1 MSHKINIV
9 LVEDEVHNLRLL
21 RGMIKKLRPEWE
33 VAGTFESVKGTV
45 EWFLKNP
52 QPDLMFLDIQL
63 ADGLCFSIFDQVD
76 VSSLV
81 IFTTAYDNY
90 AIRAFKVNSIDYLL
104 KPFKESELEAAIAKF
119 ENFLNK
125 TTPKPLTET
134 YYELIEAIKTGT
146 KKFRKRFLVSKGSGF
161 VIINVNDI
169 ACFYHENRITKAYT
183 FDRQEHVIDFAL
195 ETLEEQLDPEEFFR
209 ANRRLIVN
217 IHSVDRIENHFGGRL
232 KLRLYL
238 PVESDM
244 MVSRLKAAALR
255 RWVGQ

>member
-1 MSHKINIV
+1 MSHKINIT
-9 LVEDEVHNLRLL
+9 LVEDEAHNMRLL
-21 RGMIKKLRPEWE
+21 QGMIKKLRPQWE

-52 QPDLMFLDIQL
+52 QPDLVFLDIQL

-104 KPFKESELEAAIAKF
+104 KPFKESELEAAILKF
-119 ENFLNK
+119 ENYLK
-125 TTPKPLTET
+125 KAPKEPVAEN
-134 YYELIEAIKTGT
+134 YHELIEAIKTGT
-146 KKFRKRFLVSKGSGF
+146 KKYRRRFLVSKGSGY
-161 VIINVNDI
+161 VKINVTDI
-169 ACFYHENRITKAYT
+169 ACFYHENRITRAFT

-217 IHSVDRIENHFGGRL
+217 IHSVERIENHFGGRL
-232 KLRLYL
+232 KIRLNL
-238 PVESDM
+238 PVEADM
-244 MVSRLKAAALR
+244 MVSRLKTAALR